1 MSGRGL
7 AQPVTCDDHF
17 SLMKLA
23 GLFFIIFFTSFYIAC
38 SPIYNVSYD
47 YDENVELVQFSTYA
61 WVPAPEEANINNLDA
76 ERIKKAVNAELK
88 VKGLVQNS
96 EKPDFLIAA
105 DIITKEKLRITNWGY
120 PYYDPYWT
128 YYGSWS
134 FDYYQYEEGTIVL
147 NFLEPL
153 SKNLIW
159 RGAAKV
165 ALDYANTPEKRDK
178 LIKEAMQKILQNFP
192 PPSE

>member
-1 MSGRGL
+1 MTH
-7 AQPVTCDDHF
+7 PVTCDQQF
-17 SLMKLA
+17 SFMKLA
-23 GLFFIIFFTSFYIAC
+23 GLFFVIFFTSFYMAC

-47 YDENVELVQFSTYA
+47 YDENVKLVQLSTYN
-61 WVPAPEEANINNLDA
+61 WLPAPEEANINNLDA

-88 VKGLVQNS
+88 AKGLILRS
-96 EKPDFLIAA
+96 ENPDFLIAA
-105 DIITKEKLRITNWGY
+105 DIIKKEKLTITNWGY
-120 PYYDPYWT
+120 PYYDPYWPNWP

-147 NFLEPL
+147 NFLEPV

-159 RGAAKV
+159 RGAAKA

-178 LIKEAMQKILQNFP
+178 LIKEAMRKILQNYP

>member
-1 MSGRGL
+1 
-7 AQPVTCDDHF
+7 
-17 SLMKLA
+17 MKLA
-23 GLFFIIFFTSFYIAC
+23 GLFFVIFLTSFHIAC

-47 YDENVELVQFSTYA
+47 YDENFEPVQLSTYD
-61 WVPAPEEANINNLDA
+61 WVPVPEEANINNLDA

-88 VKGLVQNS
+88 AKGLVLRS
-96 EKPDFLIAA
+96 ENPDFLIAA
-105 DIITKEKLRITNWGY
+105 DIIKKEKLRVTSWGY
-120 PYYDPYWT
+120 PYYDPYWP
-128 YYGSWS
+128 YYGFWS

-159 RGAAKV
+159 RGTAKV

-178 LIKEAMQKILQNFP
+178 LIKEAMRKILQNYP